1 MGWHDVAMMVVATVP
16 VDGWGALGR
25 WALEPA
31 MVAILLG
38 VGSAYLAGCV
48 RARRLGRSFPARRPI
63 AFAAGWVALVLA
75 LVSPV
80 DVYADVSFTVHMLQ
94 HLLLTF
100 VAPPLLALGAPIT
113 LALATLPTREARSLA
128 GVLRSRGASI
138 LGNPVVGWALF
149 VGVPIV
155 VHASRLF
162 DVALA
167 SSGWH
172 ALEHAAWVG
181 AALVYWWPIVG
192 VDPSPHPVGF
202 GARLLSLLLAMPAM
216 SFLALV
222 IYTADAPLYRTYA
235 SLPSPWGPQALADQR
250 NAAVLMWLAGN
261 LALVAAMLLV
271 AASWKRHDDEAQRR
285 LESREDAVMAAAG
298 TAPG

>member
-1 MGWHDVAMMVVATVP
+1 MGWHDVTMMDVATVP
-16 VDGWGALGR
+16 VDGWGTLGR

-31 MVAILLG
+31 TVAILLG

-63 AFAAGWVALVLA
+63 AFATGWVALVLA

-113 LALATLPTREARSLA
+113 LALATLPTRGARSLA
-128 GVLRSRGASI
+128 GVLRSRGARV

-149 VGVPIV
+149 VGVPIA
-155 VHASRLF
+155 VHGSRLF
-162 DVALA
+162 DVALT

-192 VDPSPHPVGF
+192 VDPSPHPVGLR
-202 GARLLSLLLAMPAM
+202 GAPA
-216 SFLALV
+216 V
-222 IYTADAPLYRTYA
+222 
-235 SLPSPWGPQALADQR
+235 
-250 NAAVLMWLAGN
+250 
-261 LALVAAMLLV
+261 
-271 AASWKRHDDEAQRR
+271 
-285 LESREDAVMAAAG
+285 AAAG
-298 TAPG
+298 DARDVVPRPGDLHGRRAPVSRRTRRSRRRGVRRRSPTSGTRPC